1 MDGIANF
8 PRSHW
13 AVDGGVLV
21 NKPVGPALDAILKR
35 ASKSEVRRVVAYV
48 NPDPGSPQQGIDVEE
63 DVPTIGD
70 VVLKSVVSLPRAE
83 SIANHLEELREINQR
98 GSDKRD
104 LRDSLLRGVRLGP
117 ASKHQRRQINVE
129 NVATQLYPY
138 WIKQR
143 ATQAVDIRLEAHFV
157 KARIDQTHRLAGR
170 VNNVAVKVPV
180 TFRELRLALEQARGE
195 QNWLA
200 SQLPVAREPG
210 KTSTDADAPINLTD
224 EDTTWC
230 WGFQPIEYIADFALD
245 LIHRAFALLPLN
257 ATSVREELGELRAR
271 VHLERSYLRTMRA
284 VDEDYWEDSLA
295 TLADEYPE
303 IIDCAPKLAD
313 NLYAKWPMPPSSV
326 LSLDTEAAGGRSRSD
341 ALSASDRDR
350 LDLWRAFGNLVVE
363 KSDVRERLAHSEAT
377 GTSPTSTPPT
387 PPPSL
392 ATITD
397 TLRAAGG
404 DSLADALRAATRTT
418 EMRIAWSLSTI
429 VHDLGGPMARA
440 IVINQERCKKMTV
453 EPDPCAVPITDPSV
467 SLTDIGRKLELLI
480 DSPTLQGAAP
490 TTDRLVLARLL
501 RELLS
506 LYVVH
511 SCTVANVGETPR
523 LELIQVSAFCQNQIV
538 DRVLPEHKVAGLQV
552 GHFGAFLKRSWR
564 ANDWMWGAM
573 DGAADHLVADRSRPA
588 AAVLRQQDRRDQ
600 RVEGDP
606 HRPQARPRRH
616 LGRPREAVPGRGV
629 GATQGRHRSRAGVG
643 VRPPGHA
650 VAPTTRGALRHGAR
664 TLHSW

>member
-1 MDGIANF
+1 MPEGQQTLTVILTTSLLSAELKPFTDDFETEILEPNHRALFTFQDEHFRDTRLLPARLALAARTTASFPGAFEASYIPIGESKATGKSGPNGAGTVRNGRPDMDGIANF

-21 NKPVGPALDAILKR
+21 NKPVGPALEAILKR

-224 EDTTWC
+224 EDATWC

-257 ATSVREELGELRAR
+257 ATSVREELGELRAAT
-271 VHLERSYLRTMRA
+271 SAPRA
-284 VDEDYWEDSLA
+284 E
-295 TLADEYPE
+295 
-303 IIDCAPKLAD
+303 
-313 NLYAKWPMPPSSV
+313 
-326 LSLDTEAAGGRSRSD
+326 
-341 ALSASDRDR
+341 LSA
-350 LDLWRAFGNLVVE
+350 
-363 KSDVRERLAHSEAT
+363 H
-377 GTSPTSTPPT
+377 
-387 PPPSL
+387 
-392 ATITD
+392 
-397 TLRAAGG
+397 
-404 DSLADALRAATRTT
+404 DAR
-418 EMRIAWSLSTI
+418 
-429 VHDLGGPMARA
+429 
-440 IVINQERCKKMTV
+440 
-453 EPDPCAVPITDPSV
+453 
-467 SLTDIGRKLELLI
+467 GR
-480 DSPTLQGAAP
+480 
-490 TTDRLVLARLL
+490 R
-501 RELLS
+501 
-506 LYVVH
+506 
-511 SCTVANVGETPR
+511 
-523 LELIQVSAFCQNQIV
+523 
-538 DRVLPEHKVAGLQV
+538 GL
-552 GHFGAFLKRSWR
+552 
-564 ANDWMWGAM
+564 
-573 DGAADHLVADRSRPA
+573 
-588 AAVLRQQDRRDQ
+588 
-600 RVEGDP
+600 
-606 HRPQARPRRH
+606 
-616 LGRPREAVPGRGV
+616 LGRQPGD
-629 GATQGRHRSRAGVG
+629 AG
-643 VRPPGHA
+643 
-650 VAPTTRGALRHGAR
+650 
-664 TLHSW
+664 